1 MKKRFFFVGEKNSSE
16 NSDLA
21 FTPGIEMQFLLM
33 PCFSFQR
40 TRLKSNFHSRF
51 NLAAA
56 VSRLAIIAIIKC
68 NHCDLRNLKIQTAW
82 RSTCVCNCIKGHFLN
97 SFLWPVNCNWF
108 LSLCLD
114 RGLFVAGMPHRPQ
127 CLRLK
132 SRRRKCVFW
141 SQKIL
146 LCSKVRKILLCSKVL
161 ASQAGQPPSPQC
173 VLSFPPSSQ
182 HTVEKSPQN
191 AIIVIWNLLWNKA
204 LEEARVK
211 LHPPGEKC
219 FSLSDL
225 LLSSKQTGEARKQ
238 WKTQKLKE
246 ANSNRHHLF
255 DPWSLMVSSVTVYP
269 AMFFHFILI
278 LLFV

>member
-1 MKKRFFFVGEKNSSE
+1 MSRSRLVCCRNATSAAMSAIKISTEKMCFLVAENTSVFESAENTSVFESVGQSSW
-16 NSDLA
+16 
-21 FTPGIEMQFLLM
+21 
-33 PCFSFQR
+33 
-40 TRLKSNFHSRF
+40 
-51 NLAAA
+51 AAA
-56 VSRLAIIAIIKC
+56 QSR
-68 NHCDLRNLKIQTAW
+68 
-82 RSTCVCNCIKGHFLN
+82 VC
-97 SFLWPVNCNWF
+97 
-108 LSLCLD
+108 SL
-114 RGLFVAGMPHRPQ
+114 
-127 CLRLK
+127 
-132 SRRRKCVFW
+132 
-141 SQKIL
+141 
-146 LCSKVRKILLCSKVL
+146 
-161 ASQAGQPPSPQC
+161 
-173 VLSFPPSSQ
+173 FPPSSQ